1 MDYETLRIA
10 KEFAEAIH
18 ECDARLNNL
27 NDLRIAI
34 DKSYE
39 CKTFDGEEIAS
50 SYFVR
55 NDLSAALKLLCMYIP
70 KDEYLHIIDNMIEQ
84 QEKLLENLNKDF
96 AKL

>member
-10 KEFAEAIH
+10 KELAGAIH
-18 ECDARLNNL
+18 DCDVRLNNL
-27 NDLRIAI
+27 NGLRSAI

-39 CKTFDGEEIAS
+39 CKTFEGSEIAS
-50 SYFVR
+50 SYLVR
-55 NDLSAALKLLCMYIP
+55 ADLSSALQLLCMYIP

-84 QEKLLENLNKDF
+84 HEKLLEELNKDF